1 MQYGNFVHILC
12 VNLTKGKIMLYMS
25 MMDREQVKAAL
36 MNCATTHNVSLS
48 EFASEAGVA
57 PATITGFV
65 NDSKSSNRNEHNLS
79 MTTIGK
85 LSKRWPNLAEHLKIA
100 NPTSDVRDVPYVGMM
115 NPQTKQVGGLE
126 PNKPGTIMINK
137 ASKEFVAYGVSFG
150 HPVMTQRVFLCDPEP
165 IYDNFEHYINK
176 LVVVDCDEGRMIGFL
191 QQAIDSTFWLA
202 GTANMWGLD
211 NQNNYKYPEKIDIC
225 SNIKWIQPVEWIKP

>member
-36 MNCATTHNVSLS
+36 RNCATTHNVSLS

-57 PATITGFV
+57 PATVTGFV

-85 LSKRWPNLAEHLKIA
+85 LSKRWPDLSDHLKIA
-100 NPTSDVRDVPYVGMM
+100 NPTSNIREVPYVGML
-115 NPQTKQVGGLE
+115 NPVTKQVGGLE
-126 PNKPGTIMINK
+126 PNRAGSIMVNQ
-137 ASKEFVAYGVSFG
+137 SKEDFVAYGMSKG
-150 HPVMTQRVFLCDPEP
+150 HTILKQRVYLCKPEP
-165 IYDNFEHYINK
+165 IYDNFEDYVNK

-191 QQAIDSTFWLA
+191 QQSFDKTYWLA
-202 GTANMWGLD
+202 GPSTMWGT
-211 NQNNYKYPEKIDIC
+211 NNENNLIDPEKVDTC
-225 SNIKWIQPVEWIKP
+225 TNIKWIQPVDWIKP